1 MNLALKHRRAD
12 QDHHRWQTF
21 LEQAWTRVADKT
33 TDEVSDE
40 VPEGSA
46 HGFPAVYPTDQD
58 VSLYRV
64 PVHVS

>member
-1 MNLALKHRRAD
+1 
-12 QDHHRWQTF
+12 
-21 LEQAWTRVADKT
+21 VADKT

-40 VPEGSA
+40 VPEGLA

-64 PVHVS
+64 PVHVSRFYLLFQRPLK